1 MISLLIITFGITLIY
16 LAVAERM
23 KTYNTLI
30 AVQGLLLFFITYIEL
45 KSLDVWHLILI
56 LLETLIIKVIVLPYF
71 IYRSLIKK
79 GGDRAVSLVVPGY
92 ISLTVVSVIIFFSFL
107 LSYMLHDQQIQVKYF
122 TGAIAAIFTGLYL
135 IIVHKQIFTHMM
147 GYLIIENGIFDN
159 QITHHMGK
167 DLFVHNDEIKPREDC
182 RNGSCEILDLYLL
195 IVQHIREQ
203 KTEKDNHRNNRERN
217 VTG

>member
-1 MISLLIITFGITLIY
+1 MISLLIISFGITLIY

-23 KTYNTLI
+23 RTYNALI

-71 IYRSLIKK
+71 IYRSLIRK

-92 ISLTVVSVIIFFSFL
+92 ISLTVVSIIIFFSFL

-135 IIVHKQIFTHMM
+135 IIVHKQVFTHMM
-147 GYLIIENGIFDN
+147 GYLIIENGIFLLSLAIGNEMPLTVNLAVLLDVFSSVLILGIFIN
-159 QITHHMGK
+159 RLDSFSTLDVDQLKELK
-167 DLFVHNDEIKPREDC
+167 D
-182 RNGSCEILDLYLL
+182 
-195 IVQHIREQ
+195 
-203 KTEKDNHRNNRERN
+203 
-217 VTG
+217 

>member
-1 MISLLIITFGITLIY
+1 MISLLIISFGITLIY

-30 AVQGLLLFFITYIEL
+30 GVQGLLLFFITYIEL

-56 LLETLIIKVIVLPYF
+56 LLETLVIKVIVLPYF

-79 GGDRAVSLVVPGY
+79 NGDRAVSLVVPGY

-135 IIVHKQIFTHMM
+135 IIVHKQVFTHMM
-147 GYLIIENGIFDN
+147 GYLIIENGIFLLSLAIGNEMPLTVNLAVLLDVFSSVLILGLFINRLDN
-159 QITHHMGK
+159 FSTLDVDQLKELK
-167 DLFVHNDEIKPREDC
+167 D
-182 RNGSCEILDLYLL
+182 
-195 IVQHIREQ
+195 
-203 KTEKDNHRNNRERN
+203 
-217 VTG
+217 

>member
-1 MISLLIITFGITLIY
+1 MISLLIISFGITLIY

-30 AVQGLLLFFITYIEL
+30 ALQGLLLFFITYIEL

-79 GGDRAVSLVVPGY
+79 GGDRAVTLVVPGY
-92 ISLTVVSVIIFFSFL
+92 ISLTIVSVIIFFSFL

-147 GYLIIENGIFDN
+147 GYLIIENGIFLLSLAIGNEMPLTVNLAVLLDVFSSVLILGIFIN
-159 QITHHMGK
+159 RLDSFSTMDVDQLKELK
-167 DLFVHNDEIKPREDC
+167 D
-182 RNGSCEILDLYLL
+182 
-195 IVQHIREQ
+195 
-203 KTEKDNHRNNRERN
+203 
-217 VTG
+217 